1 MSTRIRR
8 CCAAEYSDDDN
19 FLRKCDKGAMSYALR
34 SVGLTF
40 ADGHVL
46 HEHEHPWGQLIFA
59 SAGTMRV
66 KADAALWLVPPG
78 RALWAPPGTRH
89 EIEARGTLA
98 MRTVYVPPE
107 RSAEIGGRCRA
118 IEVGP
123 LLRELILAIVARGL
137 VREEGEEAHLAGL
150 FLAEL
155 ARAPALALCVPMPR
169 DPRLL
174 RIAEQLRA
182 DPCGDGDLESLSR
195 RANAS
200 PRTVQRL
207 FRRDTGMRFVE
218 WRQRLRLIHAVARLS
233 GGASVTG
240 AGAEAGYASTSAFI
254 AAFRQLIGT
263 TPGRYLEAAAL
274 PGTSAFGGSGKRV
287 TNLSASARSPST
299 FSTPSASSEASGTP
313 P

>member
-1 MSTRIRR
+1 
-8 CCAAEYSDDDN
+8 
-19 FLRKCDKGAMSYALR
+19 MSYALR

-40 ADGHVL
+40 GDGHVL
-46 HEHEHPWGQLIFA
+46 HEHDHPWGQLIFA

-66 KADAALWLVPPG
+66 KAEEAWWLVPPG

-98 MRTVYVPPE
+98 MRTVYVPPAP
-107 RSAEIGGRCRA
+107 SAEIGGRCRA

-137 VREEGEEAHLAGL
+137 VPEDTDAHLAGL

-155 ARAPALALCVPMPR
+155 ACAPALALRVPMPR

-174 RIAEQLRA
+174 RIAEQMSA
-182 DPCGDGDLESLSR
+182 DPCDDAGLEALSR

-200 PRTVQRL
+200 QRTVQRL

-218 WRQRLRLIHAVARLS
+218 WRQRLRLVHAVARLTE
-233 GGASVTG
+233 GASVTE
-240 AGAEAGYASTSAFI
+240 AGAEAGYSSTSAFI

-263 TPGRYLEAAAL
+263 TPKRYLDSAAPPGNSAL
-274 PGTSAFGGSGKRV
+274 GGSGKRV
-287 TNLSASARSPST
+287 TNRAASARSPST
-299 FSTPSASSEASGTP
+299 
-313 P
+313 

>member
-1 MSTRIRR
+1 M
-8 CCAAEYSDDDN
+8 N
-19 FLRKCDKGAMSYALR
+19 YALR

-40 ADGHVL
+40 GDGHVL

-66 KADAALWLVPPG
+66 KADQALWLVPPG

-107 RSAEIGGRCRA
+107 RSAGIGGRCRA

-137 VREEGEEAHLAGL
+137 VRDGEGAEAHLAGL

-155 ARAPALALCVPMPR
+155 ACAPALALCVPMPR

-174 RIAEQLRA
+174 RIAARLRD
-182 DPCGDGDLESLSR
+182 DPCSDCGLETLSR

-207 FRRDTGMRFVE
+207 FRRETGMRFVE
-218 WRQRLRLIHAVARLS
+218 WRQRLRLIHAVALLTA
-233 GGASVTG
+233 GASVTA

-263 TPGRYLEAAAL
+263 TPGRYLELAT
-274 PGTSAFGGSGKRV
+274 PTGTGAFSGSGKKV
-287 TNLSASARSPST
+287 TNRSASARSPAIASA
-299 FSTPSASSEASGTP
+299 PSASSAAIGTP

>member
-1 MSTRIRR
+1 M
-8 CCAAEYSDDDN
+8 
-19 FLRKCDKGAMSYALR
+19 R

-66 KADAALWLVPPG
+66 KADEALWLVPPG

-98 MRTVYVPPE
+98 MRTVYVPPGP
-107 RSAEIGGRCRA
+107 SAEIGGRCRA

-123 LLRELILAIVARGL
+123 LLRELVLAIVARGL
-137 VREEGEEAHLAGL
+137 VRETEGEEAHLAGL

-174 RIAEQLRA
+174 RIAAQLRA
-182 DPCGDGDLESLSR
+182 DPCGEADLETLSR
-195 RANAS
+195 CAHAS

-233 GGASVTG
+233 DGASVTG

-263 TPGRYLEAAAL
+263 TPRRYLEAATQ
-274 PGTSAFGGSGKRV
+274 PGTSAFGGNGKKV
-287 TNLSASARSPST
+287 TNRSASARSPASA
-299 FSTPSASSEASGTP
+299 SAPSASSEASGTP

>member
-1 MSTRIRR
+1 
-8 CCAAEYSDDDN
+8 
-19 FLRKCDKGAMSYALR
+19 MSYALR

-40 ADGHVL
+40 GDGHVL
-46 HEHEHPWGQLIFA
+46 HEHDHPWGQLIFA

-66 KADAALWLVPPG
+66 RADEAWWLVPPG

-107 RSAEIGGRCRA
+107 RSAGIGGRCRA

-137 VREEGEEAHLAGL
+137 VRDEGGADPHLAGL

-155 ARAPALALCVPMPR
+155 ASAPAIALRVPMPR

-174 RIAEQLRA
+174 RIAEQLGA
-182 DPCGDGDLESLSR
+182 DPCGEAGLDALARKAG
-195 RANAS
+195 AS
-200 PRTVQRL
+200 QRTVQRL
-207 FRRDTGMRFVE
+207 FRSETGMRFVE
-218 WRQRLRLIHAVARLS
+218 WRQRLRLVHAVARLTA
-233 GGASVTG
+233 GASVTA

-263 TPGRYLEAAAL
+263 TPRRYLDSTAESSAL
-274 PGTSAFGGSGKRV
+274 GGSGKRV
-287 TNLSASARSPST
+287 TNLAASARSPST
-299 FSTPSASSEASGTP
+299 ASTPSASSASIGTP

>member
-1 MSTRIRR
+1 
-8 CCAAEYSDDDN
+8 
-19 FLRKCDKGAMSYALR
+19 MSYALR
-34 SVGLTF
+34 SVALTF
-40 ADGHVL
+40 GDGHVL
-46 HEHEHPWGQLIFA
+46 HEHDHPWGQLIFA

-66 KADAALWLVPPG
+66 RAEDALWLVPPG

-89 EIEARGTLA
+89 EIEARGALA
-98 MRTVYVPPE
+98 MRTVYIPPE
-107 RSAEIGGRCRA
+107 RSAEISGRCRA

-137 VREEGEEAHLAGL
+137 VRDAEGEDAHLAGL

-182 DPCGDGDLESLSR
+182 DPCADSGLEVLAR

-200 PRTVQRL
+200 PRTLQRL
-207 FRRDTGMRFVE
+207 FRRETGMRFVE
-218 WRQRLRLIHAVARLS
+218 WRQRLRLIHAVAGLTA
-233 GGASVTG
+233 GASVTG

-254 AAFRQLIGT
+254 TAFRQLIGT
-263 TPGRYLEAAAL
+263 TPGRYLGAASL
-274 PGTSAFGGSGKRV
+274 P
-287 TNLSASARSPST
+287 
-299 FSTPSASSEASGTP
+299 
-313 P
+313 